1 MYEKLFAIH
10 MSTKG
15 VIPQIYYKLLQ
26 ISKKKTGNPMENLAI
41 DLNWYFIKE
50 CFKLINHQENHIQ
63 TTMKYQ
69 NTSTRMSK
77 I

>member
-26 ISKKKTGNPMENLAI
+26 ISKKKTGNPMEKMAI
-41 DLNWYFIKE
+41 DLN
-50 CFKLINHQENHIQ
+50 
-63 TTMKYQ
+63 
-69 NTSTRMSK
+69 
-77 I
+77 